1 MYGYEIKIKAF
12 IQNNFEPSTPEN
24 ANMKLKT
31 SQLLCFLWNTFPVD
45 CISDY
50 ELVEILEDLGYK
62 EALYVVEH
70 STKRKADKRKFIEI
84 RKSLEL
90 GWCLKS
96 HFDLRTET
104 IEDYSSDAD
113 DDED

>member
-1 MYGYEIKIKAF
+1 MYNYEEKIKEF
-12 IQNNFEPSTPEN
+12 LQHNFEPSTPEN

-31 SQLLCFLWNTFPVD
+31 SQLLNFLWNTFPVD

-50 ELVEILEDLGYK
+50 ELVLILEELGYK

-70 STKRKADKRKFIEI
+70 SINKKADNRKFIEI
-84 RKSLEL
+84 QKSLEL

-96 HFDLRTET
+96 PFDLRTET
-104 IEDYSSDAD
+104 IEDLSDDDAD
-113 DDED
+113 